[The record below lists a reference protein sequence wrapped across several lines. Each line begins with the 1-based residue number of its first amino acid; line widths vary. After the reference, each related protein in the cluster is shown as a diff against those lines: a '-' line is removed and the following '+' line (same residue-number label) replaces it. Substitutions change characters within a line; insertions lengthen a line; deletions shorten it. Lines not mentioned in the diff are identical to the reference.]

1 MSFEK
6 LILITDLLYLFKEIR
21 NCCFFITKMK
31 SLHIW
36 FVFFVQFS
44 KVNRCFST
52 TLNILPRS
60 YFQCKKYDLMFLSS
74 CATTFNNL
82 TQDERDVNE

>member
-1 MSFEK
+1 
-6 LILITDLLYLFKEIR
+6 
-21 NCCFFITKMK
+21 MK

-44 KVNRCFST
+44 KVNRCFAT
-52 TLNILPRS
+52 TLDILSRS
-60 YFQCKKYDLMFLSS
+60 CFHCKKYDSMFLSS

-82 TQDERDVNE
+82 TQDKENVNE